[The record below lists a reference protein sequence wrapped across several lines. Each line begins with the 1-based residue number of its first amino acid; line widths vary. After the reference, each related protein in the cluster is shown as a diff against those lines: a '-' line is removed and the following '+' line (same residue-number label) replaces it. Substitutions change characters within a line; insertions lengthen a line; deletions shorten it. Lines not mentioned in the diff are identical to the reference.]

1 MAYDPKKK
9 GADSIYMT
17 DEDLKQL
24 NQYKSDFAAAQT
36 AGDQAGMNAAHTAAE
51 NLRKKYNY
59 SGGADGSQFNILSS
73 EGVKQPFS
81 YESAPEYVNQYQG
94 MIDDLRDK
102 IMGRPA
108 FSYDAESDPLYQ
120 MYKEQYT
127 AAGKQAM
134 EDTLGAVSSRTGGL
148 ASSYATSAAQQA
160 NNAYMDA
167 LAAKIPEL
175 QQLAYQMY
183 QNEGAS
189 LQNQL
194 DMLLALESGDYSK
207 YQAAL
212 NQYNADRSFKYGQ
225 YADDWY
231 RNYTVGRDAI
241 DDQRYEGSTAY
252 EQGLQ
257 KAALLAQSG
266 IFSGYADIFGL
277 TEDETAALVKQY
289 AKNEKMSDQEAA
301 MALADWYLSHGDIN
315 SAVNAFQFDPSYIKQ
330 MQNAELA
337 SLYSSG
343 SSGSSKSGSKGSGT
357 SGKTQDYE
365 GLFMAAL
372 ESGHPKSFIANN
384 YKKYGFTS
392 SSGLYDEYESM
403 LEAGELELDPGY
415 EDVDT
420 DSVAAL
426 GYGPISTAQLE
437 SLEEQ
442 GLVEGYI
449 DQSTGKIKYK
459 KKDNSSIGGN
469 WYTSFG
475 SLIKN
480 PYSY

>member
-24 NQYKSDFAAAQT
+24 DQYKSDFSAAQT
-36 AGDQAGMNAAHTAAE
+36 AGDQAGMDAAHNAAE

-81 YESAPEYVNQYQG
+81 YENAPQMVDEYQG
-94 MIDDLRDK
+94 LIDKLTDK
-102 IMGRPA
+102 YLNRPA

-134 EDTLGAVSSRTGGL
+134 EDTLGSVSARTGGL

-167 LAAKIPEL
+167 LASKIPEL

-183 QNEGAS
+183 QNEGAT
-189 LQNQL
+189 
-194 DMLLALESGDYSK
+194 LESQINMLMALQSGDWDR
-207 YQAAL
+207 YQTELA
-212 NQYNADRSFKYGQ
+212 QYNADKNFAYNQ
-225 YADDWY
+225 YADDRAY
-231 RNYTVGRDAI
+231 NYQIGRDTI
-241 DDQRYEGSTAY
+241 LDQRDEENTAY

-266 IFSGYADIFGL
+266 IISGYADIFGL

-315 SAVNAFQFDPSYIKQ
+315 SAVNAFQFDPSYIRQ

-337 SLYSSG
+337 SLYSGG
-343 SSGSSKSGSKGSGT
+343 SSGSSKSGSKTKTKSINT
-357 SGKTQDYE
+357 SGSIYQDMYDAGIRTE
-365 GLFMAAL
+365 GDAYAAL
-372 ESGHPKSFIANN
+372 LSGGYSTTEAG
-384 YKKYGFTS
+384 KYAGYFADWVKNIGNSDFKNATGSNRYSNVGTKFTTS
-392 SSGLYDEYESM
+392 EYNKFVNEVMGNRTKTGQAQTIKDAYDE
-403 LEAGELELDPGY
+403 
-415 EDVDT
+415 
-420 DSVAAL
+420 
-426 GYGPISTAQLE
+426 
-437 SLEEQ
+437 
-442 GLVEGYI
+442 
-449 DQSTGKIKYK
+449 GKITEAQAEALISKFHL
-459 KKDNSSIGGN
+459 GG
-469 WYTSFG
+469 
-475 SLIKN
+475 
-480 PYSY
+480 

>member
-134 EDTLGAVSSRTGGL
+134 EDTLGSVSARTGGL

-212 NQYNADRSFKYGQ
+212 NQYNADRSFKYNQ

-231 RNYTVGRDAI
+231 RNYTIGRDSI
-241 DDQRYEGSTAY
+241 DDQRYEESTAY

-315 SAVNAFQFDPSYIKQ
+315 SAVNAFQFDPSYIRQ

-337 SLYSSG
+337 SLYSGG
-343 SSGSSKSGSKGSGT
+343 SSGSSKSGSKTKTKSINT
-357 SGKTQDYE
+357 SGSIYQDMYDAGIRTE
-365 GLFMAAL
+365 GDAYAAL
-372 ESGHPKSFIANN
+372 LSGGYSTTEAGKYAGYFADWVKNIGNSDFKNATGSNRYSN
-384 YKKYGFTS
+384 VGTKFTTSEYKKVGNEVMGKRTNT
-392 SSGLYDEYESM
+392 GPAQTIKDAYDE
-403 LEAGELELDPGY
+403 
-415 EDVDT
+415 
-420 DSVAAL
+420 
-426 GYGPISTAQLE
+426 
-437 SLEEQ
+437 
-442 GLVEGYI
+442 
-449 DQSTGKIKYK
+449 GKITEAQAEALISKFHL
-459 KKDNSSIGGN
+459 GG
-469 WYTSFG
+469 
-475 SLIKN
+475 
-480 PYSY
+480 

>member
-24 NQYKSDFAAAQT
+24 DQYKSDFAAAQT
-36 AGDQAGMNAAHTAAE
+36 AGDQAGMDAAHTAAE

-134 EDTLGAVSSRTGGL
+134 EDTLGSVSARTGGL

-167 LAAKIPEL
+167 LASKIPEL

-225 YADDWY
+225 YADDRAY
-231 RNYTVGRDAI
+231 NYQIGRDTI
-241 DDQRYEGSTAY
+241 SDQRYEESTAY

-337 SLYSSG
+337 SLYSALSSGGGGSSGG
-343 SSGSSKSGSKGSGT
+343 SSGSSGGSPASSSGSIYQDMYDAGIRTEGDAYAALLSAGYNTTQSGNLAE
-357 SGKTQDYE
+357 YYAE
-365 GLFMAAL
+365 WL
-372 ESGHPKSFIANN
+372 ESGNKSTGNS
-384 YKKYGFTS
+384 KP
-392 SSGLYDEYESM
+392 SSGVSDVNFRGIKQTVYTRLTQLGDIEGAADFADQVWDTLSTQQQKELREYFS
-403 LEAGELELDPGY
+403 G
-415 EDVDT
+415 
-420 DSVAAL
+420 L
-426 GYGPISTAQLE
+426 GYTLS
-437 SLEEQ
+437 
-442 GLVEGYI
+442 
-449 DQSTGKIKYK
+449 
-459 KKDNSSIGGN
+459 GG
-469 WYTSFG
+469 
-475 SLIKN
+475 
-480 PYSY
+480 

>member
-24 NQYKSDFAAAQT
+24 DQYKSDFAAAQT

-73 EGVKQPFS
+73 DGVKQPFS

-134 EDTLGAVSSRTGGL
+134 EDTLGSVSARTGGL

-167 LAAKIPEL
+167 LASKIPEL

-212 NQYNADRSFKYGQ
+212 NQYNADKSFAYGQ

-241 DDQRYEGSTAY
+241 DDQRYEESTAY

-343 SSGSSKSGSKGSGT
+343 SSGSSKSGSKTKTKSINT
-357 SGKTQDYE
+357 SGSIYQDMYDAGIRTE
-365 GLFMAAL
+365 GDAYAAL
-372 ESGHPKSFIANN
+372 LSGGYSTTEAGKYAGYFADWVKNIGKSDFKNATGSNRYSN
-384 YKKYGFTS
+384 VGTRFTTAEYNKFVNEVM
-392 SSGLYDEYESM
+392 GNRTKTGQAQTIKDAYDE
-403 LEAGELELDPGY
+403 
-415 EDVDT
+415 
-420 DSVAAL
+420 
-426 GYGPISTAQLE
+426 
-437 SLEEQ
+437 
-442 GLVEGYI
+442 
-449 DQSTGKIKYK
+449 GKITEAQAEALISKFHL
-459 KKDNSSIGGN
+459 GG
-469 WYTSFG
+469 
-475 SLIKN
+475 
-480 PYSY
+480 

>member
-24 NQYKSDFAAAQT
+24 DQYKSDFAAAQT

-81 YESAPEYVNQYQG
+81 YESAPQMVDEYQG
-94 MIDDLRDK
+94 LIDKLTDK
-102 IMGRPA
+102 YLNRPA

-134 EDTLGAVSSRTGGL
+134 EDTLGSVSARTGGL

-183 QNEGAS
+183 QNEGAT
-189 LQNQL
+189 
-194 DMLLALESGDYSK
+194 LESQINMLMALQSGDWDR
-207 YQAAL
+207 YQAELA
-212 NQYNADRSFKYGQ
+212 QWNADKNFAYNQ
-225 YADDWY
+225 YADDRAY
-231 RNYTVGRDAI
+231 NYQIGRDTI
-241 DDQRYEGSTAY
+241 SDQRYEDELAY
-252 EQGLQ
+252 NRGLDS
-257 KAALLAQSG
+257 AAVMASAG
-266 IFSGYADIFGL
+266 DFSGYASLWGL
-277 TEDETAALVKQY
+277 SDAQTKTLVDQY
-289 AKNEKMSDQEAA
+289 AKQQNLTDQQAA
-301 MALADWYLSHGDIN
+301 MELASFYAQYGDFSKLKNMGVDTSYLS
-315 SAVNAFQFDPSYIKQ
+315 Q

-343 SSGSSKSGSKGSGT
+343 SSGSSGSSKSGSKTKTKSINT
-357 SGKTQDYE
+357 SGSIYQDMYDAGIRTE
-365 GLFMAAL
+365 GDAYAAL
-372 ESGHPKSFIANN
+372 LSGGYGTTEAGKYAEYFADWVKNIGKSDFKNATGSNRYSN
-384 YKKYGFTS
+384 VGTRFTTAEYNKFVNEVM
-392 SSGLYDEYESM
+392 GNRTKTGQAQTIKDAYDE
-403 LEAGELELDPGY
+403 
-415 EDVDT
+415 
-420 DSVAAL
+420 
-426 GYGPISTAQLE
+426 
-437 SLEEQ
+437 
-442 GLVEGYI
+442 
-449 DQSTGKIKYK
+449 GKITEAQAEALISKFHL
-459 KKDNSSIGGN
+459 GG
-469 WYTSFG
+469 
-475 SLIKN
+475 
-480 PYSY
+480 

>member
-1 MAYDPKKK
+1 MA
-9 GADSIYMT
+9 S
-17 DEDLKQL
+17 
-24 NQYKSDFAAAQT
+24 
-36 AGDQAGMNAAHTAAE
+36 AGD
-51 NLRKKYNY
+51 
-59 SGGADGSQFNILSS
+59 
-73 EGVKQPFS
+73 
-81 YESAPEYVNQYQG
+81 
-94 MIDDLRDK
+94 
-102 IMGRPA
+102 
-108 FSYDAESDPLYQ
+108 
-120 MYKEQYT
+120 
-127 AAGKQAM
+127 
-134 EDTLGAVSSRTGGL
+134 
-148 ASSYATSAAQQA
+148 
-160 NNAYMDA
+160 
-167 LAAKIPEL
+167 
-175 QQLAYQMY
+175 
-183 QNEGAS
+183 
-189 LQNQL
+189 
-194 DMLLALESGDYSK
+194 
-207 YQAAL
+207 
-212 NQYNADRSFKYGQ
+212 
-225 YADDWY
+225 
-231 RNYTVGRDAI
+231 
-241 DDQRYEGSTAY
+241 
-252 EQGLQ
+252 
-257 KAALLAQSG
+257 
-266 IFSGYADIFGL
+266 FSGYASLWGL
-277 TEDETAALVKQY
+277 SDAQTKTLVDQY
-289 AKNEKMSDQEAA
+289 AKQQNLTDQQAA
-301 MALADWYLSHGDIN
+301 MELASFYAQYGDFSKLKNMGVDTSYLS
-315 SAVNAFQFDPSYIKQ
+315 Q

-337 SLYSSG
+337 SLYSSGSSG

-469 WYTSFG
+469 WYTSFD

>member
-81 YESAPEYVNQYQG
+81 YENAPQMVDEYQG
-94 MIDDLRDK
+94 LIDKLTDK
-102 IMGRPA
+102 YLNRPA

-134 EDTLGAVSSRTGGL
+134 EDTLGSVSARTGGL

-183 QNEGAS
+183 QNEGAT
-189 LQNQL
+189 
-194 DMLLALESGDYSK
+194 LESQINMLMALQSGDWDR
-207 YQAAL
+207 YQAELA
-212 NQYNADRSFKYGQ
+212 QWNADKNFAYNQ
-225 YADDWY
+225 YADDRAY
-231 RNYTVGRDAI
+231 NYQIGRDTI
-241 DDQRYEGSTAY
+241 SDQRYEDELAY
-252 EQGLQ
+252 NRGLDS
-257 KAALLAQSG
+257 AAVMASAG
-266 IFSGYADIFGL
+266 DFSGYASLWELSDAQ
-277 TEDETAALVKQY
+277 TKMLVDQY
-289 AKNEKMSDQEAA
+289 AKQQNLTDQQAA
-301 MALADWYLSHGDIN
+301 MELASFYAQYGDFSKLKNMGVDTSYLS
-315 SAVNAFQFDPSYIKQ
+315 Q

-337 SLYSSG
+337 SLYSALSSGGGG
-343 SSGSSKSGSKGSGT
+343 SSGGSIYQDMYDAGIRTEGDAYAALLSAGYNTTQSGNLAE
-357 SGKTQDYE
+357 YYAE
-365 GLFMAAL
+365 WL
-372 ESGHPKSFIANN
+372 ESGNKSTGNS
-384 YKKYGFTS
+384 KP
-392 SSGLYDEYESM
+392 SSGVSDVNFRGIKQTVYTRLTQLGDIEGAADFADQVWDTLSTQQQKELREYFS
-403 LEAGELELDPGY
+403 G
-415 EDVDT
+415 
-420 DSVAAL
+420 L
-426 GYGPISTAQLE
+426 GYTLS
-437 SLEEQ
+437 
-442 GLVEGYI
+442 
-449 DQSTGKIKYK
+449 
-459 KKDNSSIGGN
+459 GG
-469 WYTSFG
+469 
-475 SLIKN
+475 
-480 PYSY
+480 

>member
-134 EDTLGAVSSRTGGL
+134 EDTLGSVSARTGGL

-167 LAAKIPEL
+167 LASKIPEL

-225 YADDWY
+225 YADDRAY
-231 RNYTVGRDAI
+231 NYQIGRDTI
-241 DDQRYEGSTAY
+241 SDQRYEDELAY
-252 EQGLQ
+252 NRGLDS
-257 KAALLAQSG
+257 AAVMASAG
-266 IFSGYADIFGL
+266 DFSGYASLWGL
-277 TEDETAALVKQY
+277 SDAQTKMLVDQY
-289 AKNEKMSDQEAA
+289 AKQQNLTDQQAA
-301 MALADWYLSHGDIN
+301 MELASFYAQYGDFSKLKNMGVDTSYLS
-315 SAVNAFQFDPSYIKQ
+315 Q

-337 SLYSSG
+337 SLYSALSSGGGGSSGG
-343 SSGSSKSGSKGSGT
+343 SSGSSGGSPASSSGSIYQDMYDAGIRTEGDAYAALLSAGYNTTQSGNLAE
-357 SGKTQDYE
+357 YYAE
-365 GLFMAAL
+365 WL
-372 ESGHPKSFIANN
+372 ESGNKSTGNS
-384 YKKYGFTS
+384 KP
-392 SSGLYDEYESM
+392 SSGVSDVNFRGIKQTVYTRLTQLGDIEGAADFADQVWDTLSTQQQKELREYFS
-403 LEAGELELDPGY
+403 G
-415 EDVDT
+415 
-420 DSVAAL
+420 L
-426 GYGPISTAQLE
+426 GYTLS
-437 SLEEQ
+437 
-442 GLVEGYI
+442 
-449 DQSTGKIKYK
+449 
-459 KKDNSSIGGN
+459 GG
-469 WYTSFG
+469 
-475 SLIKN
+475 
-480 PYSY
+480 

>member
-9 GADSIYMT
+9 GADSIYMS

-24 NQYKSDFAAAQT
+24 DQYKSDFAAAQT
-36 AGDQAGMNAAHTAAE
+36 AGDQAGMDAAHTAAE

-134 EDTLGAVSSRTGGL
+134 DDTLGSVSARTGGL

-167 LAAKIPEL
+167 LASKIPEL

-225 YADDWY
+225 YADDRAY
-231 RNYTVGRDAI
+231 NYQIGRDTI
-241 DDQRYEGSTAY
+241 SDQRYEDELAY
-252 EQGLQ
+252 NRGLDS
-257 KAALLAQSG
+257 AAVMASAG
-266 IFSGYADIFGL
+266 DFSGYASLWGL
-277 TEDETAALVKQY
+277 SDAQTKMLVDQY
-289 AKNEKMSDQEAA
+289 AKQQNLTDQQAA
-301 MALADWYLSHGDIN
+301 MELASFYAQYGDFSKLKNMGVDTSYLS
-315 SAVNAFQFDPSYIKQ
+315 Q

-337 SLYSSG
+337 SLYSALSSGGGGSSGG
-343 SSGSSKSGSKGSGT
+343 SSGSSGGSPASSSGSIYQDMYDAGIRTEGDAYAALLSAGYNTTQSGNLAE
-357 SGKTQDYE
+357 YYAE
-365 GLFMAAL
+365 WL
-372 ESGHPKSFIANN
+372 ESGNKSTGNS
-384 YKKYGFTS
+384 KP
-392 SSGLYDEYESM
+392 SSGVSDVNFRGIKQTVYTRLTQLGDIEGAADFADQVWDTLSTQQQKELREYFS
-403 LEAGELELDPGY
+403 G
-415 EDVDT
+415 
-420 DSVAAL
+420 L
-426 GYGPISTAQLE
+426 GYTLS
-437 SLEEQ
+437 
-442 GLVEGYI
+442 
-449 DQSTGKIKYK
+449 
-459 KKDNSSIGGN
+459 GG
-469 WYTSFG
+469 
-475 SLIKN
+475 
-480 PYSY
+480 

>member
-24 NQYKSDFAAAQT
+24 DQYKSDFAAAQT

-134 EDTLGAVSSRTGGL
+134 EDTLGSVSARTGGL

-167 LAAKIPEL
+167 LASKIPEL

-207 YQAAL
+207 YQTAL
-212 NQYNADRSFKYGQ
+212 SQYNADRSFKYGQ

-241 DDQRYEGSTAY
+241 DDQRYEESTAY

-337 SLYSSG
+337 SLYN
-343 SSGSSKSGSKGSGT
+343 SGSKTKTKSIDT
-357 SGKTQDYE
+357 SGNIYQDMYDAGIRTE
-365 GLFMAAL
+365 GDAYAAL
-372 ESGHPKSFIANN
+372 LSGGHS
-384 YKKYGFTS
+384 TT
-392 SSGLYDEYESM
+392 
-403 LEAGELELDPGY
+403 EAGKYAGY
-415 EDVDT
+415 FADWLKNIGNSDFKNATGSNRYSDVGTKFTTSEYNKFVNEVMGNWTKTGQAQTIKD
-420 DSVAAL
+420 A
-426 GYGPISTAQLE
+426 YGE
-437 SLEEQ
+437 
-442 GLVEGYI
+442 
-449 DQSTGKIKYK
+449 GKITESQAEALIIKFHL
-459 KKDNSSIGGN
+459 GG
-469 WYTSFG
+469 
-475 SLIKN
+475 
-480 PYSY
+480 

>member
-9 GADSIYMT
+9 GADSIYMS

-24 NQYKSDFAAAQT
+24 DQYKSDFAAAQT

-81 YESAPEYVNQYQG
+81 YESAPQMVDEYQG
-94 MIDDLRDK
+94 LIDKLTDK
-102 IMGRPA
+102 YLNRPA

-134 EDTLGAVSSRTGGL
+134 EDTLGSVSARTGGL

-167 LAAKIPEL
+167 LAGKIPEL

-183 QNEGAS
+183 QNEGAT
-189 LQNQL
+189 
-194 DMLLALESGDYSK
+194 LESQINMLMALQSGDWDR
-207 YQAAL
+207 YQAELA
-212 NQYNADRSFKYGQ
+212 QWNADKNFAYNQ
-225 YADDWY
+225 YADDRAY
-231 RNYTVGRDAI
+231 NYQIGRDTI
-241 DDQRYEGSTAY
+241 SDQRYEDELAY
-252 EQGLQ
+252 NRGLDS
-257 KAALLAQSG
+257 AAVMASAG
-266 IFSGYADIFGL
+266 DFSGYASLWGL
-277 TEDETAALVKQY
+277 SDAQTKTLVDQY
-289 AKNEKMSDQEAA
+289 AKQQNLTDQQAA
-301 MALADWYLSHGDIN
+301 MELASFYAQYGDFSKLKNMGVDTSYLS
-315 SAVNAFQFDPSYIKQ
+315 Q

>member
-9 GADSIYMT
+9 GADSIYMS

-24 NQYKSDFAAAQT
+24 DQYKSDFVAAQT

-73 EGVKQPFS
+73 DGVKQPFS

-127 AAGKQAM
+127 VAGKQAM
-134 EDTLGAVSSRTGGL
+134 DDTLGSVSARTGGL

-167 LAAKIPEL
+167 LAGKIPEL

-207 YQAAL
+207 YQSAL
-212 NQYNADRSFKYGQ
+212 NQYNADRPFKYGQ
-225 YADDWY
+225 YADDRTY
-231 RNYTVGRDAI
+231 NYQIGRDTI
-241 DDQRYEGSTAY
+241 SDQRYEDELAY
-252 EQGLQ
+252 NRGLDS
-257 KAALLAQSG
+257 ASVMASAG
-266 IFSGYADIFGL
+266 DFSGYARLWGL
-277 TEDETAALVKQY
+277 SDAQTKILVDQY
-289 AKNEKMSDQEAA
+289 AKQFVPRWTGSTEA
-301 MALADWYLSHGDIN
+301 
-315 SAVNAFQFDPSYIKQ
+315 
-330 MQNAELA
+330 
-337 SLYSSG
+337 
-343 SSGSSKSGSKGSGT
+343 T
-357 SGKTQDYE
+357 SR
-365 GLFMAAL
+365 
-372 ESGHPKSFIANN
+372 
-384 YKKYGFTS
+384 
-392 SSGLYDEYESM
+392 
-403 LEAGELELDPGY
+403 
-415 EDVDT
+415 
-420 DSVAAL
+420 
-426 GYGPISTAQLE
+426 
-437 SLEEQ
+437 
-442 GLVEGYI
+442 
-449 DQSTGKIKYK
+449 
-459 KKDNSSIGGN
+459 
-469 WYTSFG
+469 
-475 SLIKN
+475 
-480 PYSY
+480 

>member
-73 EGVKQPFS
+73 EGVEQRFS

-134 EDTLGAVSSRTGGL
+134 EDTLGSVSARTGGL

-207 YQAAL
+207 YQTAL
-212 NQYNADRSFKYGQ
+212 SQYNADKSFAYGQ

-241 DDQRYEGSTAY
+241 DDQRYEESTAY

-343 SSGSSKSGSKGSGT
+343 SSGSSKSGSKTKTKSINT
-357 SGKTQDYE
+357 SGSIYQDMYDAGIRTE
-365 GLFMAAL
+365 GDAYAAL
-372 ESGHPKSFIANN
+372 LSGGYSTTEAGKYAGYFADWVKNIGKSDFKNATGSNRYSN
-384 YKKYGFTS
+384 VGTRFTTAEYNKFVNEVM
-392 SSGLYDEYESM
+392 GNRTKTGQAQTIKDAYDE
-403 LEAGELELDPGY
+403 
-415 EDVDT
+415 
-420 DSVAAL
+420 
-426 GYGPISTAQLE
+426 
-437 SLEEQ
+437 
-442 GLVEGYI
+442 
-449 DQSTGKIKYK
+449 GKITEAQAEALISKFHL
-459 KKDNSSIGGN
+459 GG
-469 WYTSFG
+469 
-475 SLIKN
+475 
-480 PYSY
+480 

>member
-73 EGVKQPFS
+73 EGVEQRFS

-134 EDTLGAVSSRTGGL
+134 EDTLGSVSARTGGL

-207 YQAAL
+207 YQTAL
-212 NQYNADRSFKYGQ
+212 SQYNADKSFAYGQ

-241 DDQRYEGSTAY
+241 DDQRYEESTAY

-343 SSGSSKSGSKGSGT
+343 SSGSSKSGSKTKTKSINT
-357 SGKTQDYE
+357 SGSIYQDMYDAGIRTE
-365 GLFMAAL
+365 GDAYAAL
-372 ESGHPKSFIANN
+372 LSGGYSTTEAGKYAGYCADSVKNIGKSDFKNATGSNRYSN
-384 YKKYGFTS
+384 VGTRFTTAEYNKFVNEVM
-392 SSGLYDEYESM
+392 GNRTKTGQAQTIKDAYDE
-403 LEAGELELDPGY
+403 
-415 EDVDT
+415 
-420 DSVAAL
+420 
-426 GYGPISTAQLE
+426 
-437 SLEEQ
+437 
-442 GLVEGYI
+442 
-449 DQSTGKIKYK
+449 GKITEAQAEALISKFHL
-459 KKDNSSIGGN
+459 GG
-469 WYTSFG
+469 
-475 SLIKN
+475 
-480 PYSY
+480 

>member
-9 GADSIYMT
+9 GADSIYMS

-24 NQYKSDFAAAQT
+24 DQYKSDFAAAQT

-343 SSGSSKSGSKGSGT
+343 SSGSSKSGSKTKTKSINT
-357 SGKTQDYE
+357 SGSIYQDMYDAGIRTE
-365 GLFMAAL
+365 GDAYAAL
-372 ESGHPKSFIANN
+372 LSGGYSTTEAG
-384 YKKYGFTS
+384 KYAGYFADWLKNIGNSEFKNATGSNRYSDVGTKFTTS
-392 SSGLYDEYESM
+392 EYNKFVNEVMGNRTKTGQAQTIKDAYDE
-403 LEAGELELDPGY
+403 
-415 EDVDT
+415 
-420 DSVAAL
+420 
-426 GYGPISTAQLE
+426 
-437 SLEEQ
+437 
-442 GLVEGYI
+442 
-449 DQSTGKIKYK
+449 GKITESQAEALIIKFHL
-459 KKDNSSIGGN
+459 GG
-469 WYTSFG
+469 
-475 SLIKN
+475 
-480 PYSY
+480 

>member
-24 NQYKSDFAAAQT
+24 DQYKSDFAAAQT
-36 AGDQAGMNAAHTAAE
+36 AGDQAGMDAAHTAAE

-73 EGVKQPFS
+73 GGVKQPFS
-81 YESAPEYVNQYQG
+81 YESAPKYVNQYQG

-127 AAGKQAM
+127 VAGKQAM
-134 EDTLGAVSSRTGGL
+134 DDTLGSVSARTGGL

-167 LAAKIPEL
+167 LAGKIPEL

-207 YQAAL
+207 YQSAL

-225 YADDWY
+225 YADDRTY
-231 RNYTVGRDAI
+231 NYQIGRDTI
-241 DDQRYEGSTAY
+241 SDQRYEDELAY
-252 EQGLQ
+252 NRGLDS
-257 KAALLAQSG
+257 ASVMASAG
-266 IFSGYADIFGL
+266 DFSGYARLWGL
-277 TEDETAALVKQY
+277 SDAQTKMLVDQY
-289 AKNEKMSDQEAA
+289 AKQQNLTDQQAA
-301 MALADWYLSHGDIN
+301 MELASFYAQYGDFSKLKNMGVDTSYLS
-315 SAVNAFQFDPSYIKQ
+315 Q
-330 MQNAELA
+330 MQKAELA

-343 SSGSSKSGSKGSGT
+343 SSKSGSKTKSINT
-357 SGKTQDYE
+357 SGNIYQDMYDAGIRTE
-365 GLFMAAL
+365 GDAYAAL
-372 ESGHPKSFIANN
+372 LSGGHSTTEAGKYAGYFAEWLEDIGNSDF
-384 YKKYGFTS
+384 KKATGSNRYSNVGTRFTTQEYNKFVNEVM
-392 SSGLYDEYESM
+392 GNRTQVGQLQTIKDAYDE
-403 LEAGELELDPGY
+403 GKI
-415 EDVDT
+415 T
-420 DSVAAL
+420 
-426 GYGPISTAQLE
+426 
-437 SLEEQ
+437 EEQ
-442 GLVEGYI
+442 A
-449 DQSTGKIKYK
+449 Q
-459 KKDNSSIGGN
+459 
-469 WYTSFG
+469 
-475 SLIKN
+475 SLI
-480 PYSY
+480 SRFHLEG

>member
-24 NQYKSDFAAAQT
+24 DQYKSDFAAAQT
-36 AGDQAGMNAAHTAAE
+36 AGDQAGMDAAHTAAE

-73 EGVKQPFS
+73 GGVKQPFS
-81 YESAPEYVNQYQG
+81 YESAPEYVNQYQS
-94 MIDDLRDK
+94 MIDDLTGK

-134 EDTLGAVSSRTGGL
+134 EDTLGTVSARTGGL

-167 LAAKIPEL
+167 LAGKIPEL

-207 YQAAL
+207 YQTAL
-212 NQYNADRSFKYGQ
+212 SQYNADKSFSYGQ
-225 YADDWY
+225 YADDRAY
-231 RNYTVGRDAI
+231 NYQLGRDTI
-241 DDQRYEGSTAY
+241 SDQRYEDELAY
-252 EQGLQ
+252 NRGLDS
-257 KAALLAQSG
+257 AAVMASAG
-266 IFSGYADIFGL
+266 DFSGYASLWGL
-277 TEDETAALVKQY
+277 TDAQTKTLVDQY
-289 AKNEKMSDQEAA
+289 AKQQNLTDQQAA
-301 MALADWYLSHGDIN
+301 MELASFYAQYGDFSKLKNMGVDTSYLS
-315 SAVNAFQFDPSYIKQ
+315 Q

-337 SLYSSG
+337 SLYSALSSGGGGSSGGNSG
-343 SSGSSKSGSKGSGT
+343 SSGGSPASSSGSIYQDMYDAGIRTEGDAYAALLSAGYNTTQSGNLAE
-357 SGKTQDYE
+357 YYAE
-365 GLFMAAL
+365 WL
-372 ESGHPKSFIANN
+372 ESGNKSTGNSNGVSDVNFRGIKQTVYTRLTQLGDIEGAADFADQVWDTLSTQQQKELRE
-384 YKKYGFTS
+384 YF
-392 SSGLYDEYESM
+392 SGL
-403 LEAGELELDPGY
+403 GY
-415 EDVDT
+415 T
-420 DSVAAL
+420 LS
-426 GYGPISTAQLE
+426 
-437 SLEEQ
+437 
-442 GLVEGYI
+442 
-449 DQSTGKIKYK
+449 
-459 KKDNSSIGGN
+459 GG
-469 WYTSFG
+469 
-475 SLIKN
+475 
-480 PYSY
+480 

>member
-24 NQYKSDFAAAQT
+24 DQYKSDFSAAQT
-36 AGDQAGMNAAHTAAE
+36 AGDQAGMDAAHNAAE

-81 YESAPEYVNQYQG
+81 YENAPQMVDEYQG
-94 MIDDLRDK
+94 LIDKLTDK
-102 IMGRPA
+102 YLNRPA

-134 EDTLGAVSSRTGGL
+134 EDTLGSVSARTGGL

-167 LAAKIPEL
+167 LASKIPEL

-183 QNEGAS
+183 QNEGAT
-189 LQNQL
+189 
-194 DMLLALESGDYSK
+194 LESQINMLMALQSGDWDR
-207 YQAAL
+207 YQTELA
-212 NQYNADRSFKYGQ
+212 QYNADKNFAYNQ
-225 YADDWY
+225 YADDRAY
-231 RNYTVGRDAI
+231 NYQIGRDTI
-241 DDQRYEGSTAY
+241 LDQRDEENTAY

-315 SAVNAFQFDPSYIKQ
+315 SAVNAFQFDPSYIRQ

-337 SLYSSG
+337 SLYSGG
-343 SSGSSKSGSKGSGT
+343 SSGSSKSGSKTKTKSINT
-357 SGKTQDYE
+357 SGSIYQDMYDAGIRTE
-365 GLFMAAL
+365 GDAYAAL
-372 ESGHPKSFIANN
+372 LSGGYSTTEAG
-384 YKKYGFTS
+384 KYAGYFADWVKNIGNSDFKNATGSNRYSNVGTKFTTS
-392 SSGLYDEYESM
+392 EYNKFVNEVMGNRTKTGQAQTIKDAYDE
-403 LEAGELELDPGY
+403 
-415 EDVDT
+415 
-420 DSVAAL
+420 
-426 GYGPISTAQLE
+426 
-437 SLEEQ
+437 
-442 GLVEGYI
+442 
-449 DQSTGKIKYK
+449 GKITEAQAEALISKFHL
-459 KKDNSSIGGN
+459 GG
-469 WYTSFG
+469 
-475 SLIKN
+475 
-480 PYSY
+480 

>member
-134 EDTLGAVSSRTGGL
+134 EDTLGSVSARTGGL

-207 YQAAL
+207 YQTAL
-212 NQYNADRSFKYGQ
+212 SQYNADKSFAYGQ

-241 DDQRYEGSTAY
+241 DDQRYEESTAY

-343 SSGSSKSGSKGSGT
+343 SSGSSKSGSKTKTKSINT
-357 SGKTQDYE
+357 SGSIYQDMYDAGIRTE
-365 GLFMAAL
+365 GDAYAAL
-372 ESGHPKSFIANN
+372 LSGGYSTTEAGKYAGYFADWVKNIGKSDFKNATGSNRYSN
-384 YKKYGFTS
+384 VGTRFTTAEYNKFVNEVM
-392 SSGLYDEYESM
+392 GNRTKTGQAQTIKDAYDE
-403 LEAGELELDPGY
+403 
-415 EDVDT
+415 
-420 DSVAAL
+420 
-426 GYGPISTAQLE
+426 
-437 SLEEQ
+437 
-442 GLVEGYI
+442 
-449 DQSTGKIKYK
+449 GKITEAQAEALISKFHL
-459 KKDNSSIGGN
+459 GG
-469 WYTSFG
+469 
-475 SLIKN
+475 
-480 PYSY
+480 

>member
-24 NQYKSDFAAAQT
+24 DQYKSDFSAAQT
-36 AGDQAGMNAAHTAAE
+36 AGDQAGMDAAHNAAE

-134 EDTLGAVSSRTGGL
+134 EDTLGSVSARTGGL

-167 LAAKIPEL
+167 LASKIPEL

-207 YQAAL
+207 YQTAL
-212 NQYNADRSFKYGQ
+212 SQYNADKSFAYGQ

-241 DDQRYEGSTAY
+241 DDQRYEESTAY
-252 EQGLQ
+252 DQGLQ

-343 SSGSSKSGSKGSGT
+343 SSGSSKSGNKTKTKSINT
-357 SGKTQDYE
+357 SGIIYQDMYDAGIRTE
-365 GLFMAAL
+365 GDAYAAL
-372 ESGHPKSFIANN
+372 LSGGYGTTEAGKYAEYFADWVKDIGKSDFKNATGSNRYSN
-384 YKKYGFTS
+384 VGTRFTTAEYNKFVNEVM
-392 SSGLYDEYESM
+392 GNRTKTGQAQTIKDAYDE
-403 LEAGELELDPGY
+403 
-415 EDVDT
+415 
-420 DSVAAL
+420 
-426 GYGPISTAQLE
+426 
-437 SLEEQ
+437 
-442 GLVEGYI
+442 
-449 DQSTGKIKYK
+449 GKITEDQAEALISKFHL
-459 KKDNSSIGGN
+459 GG
-469 WYTSFG
+469 
-475 SLIKN
+475 
-480 PYSY
+480 

>member
-24 NQYKSDFAAAQT
+24 DQYKSDFAAAQT

-134 EDTLGAVSSRTGGL
+134 EDTLGSVSARTGGL

-167 LAAKIPEL
+167 LASKIPEL

-225 YADDWY
+225 YADDRAY
-231 RNYTVGRDAI
+231 NYQIGRDTI
-241 DDQRYEGSTAY
+241 SDQRYEDELAY
-252 EQGLQ
+252 NRGLDS
-257 KAALLAQSG
+257 AAVMASAG
-266 IFSGYADIFGL
+266 DFSGYASLWELSDAQ
-277 TEDETAALVKQY
+277 TKMLVDQY
-289 AKNEKMSDQEAA
+289 AKQQNITDQQAA
-301 MALADWYLSHGDIN
+301 MELASFYAQYGDFSKLKNMGVDTSYLS
-315 SAVNAFQFDPSYIKQ
+315 Q

-337 SLYSSG
+337 SLYSALSSGGGGSSGG
-343 SSGSSKSGSKGSGT
+343 SSGSSGGSPASSSGSIYQDMYDAGIRTEGDAYAALLSAGYNTTQSGNLAE
-357 SGKTQDYE
+357 YYAE
-365 GLFMAAL
+365 WL
-372 ESGHPKSFIANN
+372 ESGNKSTGNS
-384 YKKYGFTS
+384 KP
-392 SSGLYDEYESM
+392 SSGVSDVNFRGIKQTVYTRLTQLGDIEGAADFADQVWDTLSTQQQKELREYFS
-403 LEAGELELDPGY
+403 G
-415 EDVDT
+415 
-420 DSVAAL
+420 L
-426 GYGPISTAQLE
+426 GYTLS
-437 SLEEQ
+437 
-442 GLVEGYI
+442 
-449 DQSTGKIKYK
+449 
-459 KKDNSSIGGN
+459 GG
-469 WYTSFG
+469 
-475 SLIKN
+475 
-480 PYSY
+480 